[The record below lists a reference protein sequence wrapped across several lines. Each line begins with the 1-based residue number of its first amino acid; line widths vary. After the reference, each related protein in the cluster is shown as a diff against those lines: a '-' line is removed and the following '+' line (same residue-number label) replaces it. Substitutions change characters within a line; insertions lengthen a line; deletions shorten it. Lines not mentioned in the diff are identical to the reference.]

1 MSLSSNCLFHYTD
14 SLATLQ
20 KIITNG
26 FSPSYCKE
34 YYMAVPMIS
43 FCDIPLT
50 SALRYMD
57 YGDYAIG
64 MNKDWV
70 NRNGLNPVCYI
81 NSDSTLDSSLH
92 DGFDASVTLFDEVSN
107 DLSNVSNRA
116 LNSITE
122 VYRYHKP
129 YEGRNDKLR
138 QDNYRFYD
146 EREWRYIPPIDHG
159 EFEDYLILED
169 YENYKKDNPDKPHL
183 KNLRLT
189 MKSDDIDY
197 IIVRNKEDILPLI
210 SFLENQ
216 EDMGSTKKIKLLTT
230 RIITKSQIEM
240 DF

>member
-1 MSLSSNCLFHYTD
+1 MNVCVGLRTD
-14 SLATLQ
+14 SASCDKAREAGLKVDTVAEAVKWADIVMILLPDQTQ
-20 KIITNG
+20 K
-26 FSPSYCKE
+26 
-34 YYMAVPMIS
+34 
-43 FCDIPLT
+43 
-50 SALRYMD
+50 
-57 YGDYAIG
+57 
-64 MNKDWV
+64 
-70 NRNGLNPVCYI
+70 
-81 NSDSTLDSSLH
+81 
-92 DGFDASVTLFDEVSN
+92 SV
-107 DLSNVSNRA
+107 
-116 LNSITE
+116 
-122 VYRYHKP
+122 Y
-129 YEGRNDKLR
+129 
-138 QDNYRFYD
+138 
-146 EREWRYIPPIDHG
+146 HG